1 MKLSAKPL
9 IILLISLL
17 FALMFA
23 LAGIL
28 LCRVSGD
35 ATLSDEK
42 TAAIRK
48 AASAPPDARV
58 SGAANGGENGTAT
71 EEKPPIR
78 RIVIDAGHGG
88 EDGGAQSR
96 AGLYEKDVNLSVART
111 LQDLFEAAGI
121 PVVMT
126 RTEDKLLY
134 DRTVDFKGRKK
145 VLDLAG
151 RLTVA
156 QSVPDSLFLSI
167 HMNAF
172 TQTQYSGTQVWYS
185 VKDGR
190 SQDIACSIQSG
201 AAMLDPLNHR
211 KCKAAG
217 SSIYL
222 LDRLDTPA
230 VLVEGGF
237 LSNPEEAALLGN
249 EAYRQELALMILASV
264 LSTLQAG

>member
-17 FALMFA
+17 FALLFA

-58 SGAANGGENGTAT
+58 SGDANGTAT
-71 EEKPPIR
+71 EENPPIR

-190 SQDIACSIQSG
+190 SQDIARSIQSG

-237 LSNPEEAALLGN
+237 LSNPEEAARLGN